1 MIHANTTLVK
11 AIVYGLIAALT
22 ALITDLDHV
31 RDLNSLQSGDILRI
45 ILNIFLQICIA
56 VKAFFDPTVTSS
68 SNTTTNISNSEVNIE
83 EFIQRE
89 DKD

>member
-22 ALITDLDHV
+22 ALLTDLNNV
-31 RDLNSLQSGDILRI
+31 KDLSSLQSGDILRI

-56 VKAFFDPTVTSS
+56 VKAFFDPTATSS
-68 SNTTTNISNSEVNIE
+68 NNTTTNISNSEVNIE